1 MWLLIAI
8 SLGASWCSICYSIK
22 CIEKKKTVLLLLCWG
37 SYLVYNRL
45 FIYPHSKKVYHICA
59 LRKKFSFLCP
69 NGTIFDQR
77 VFVCNWWHNV
87 DCASSANYYNL
98 NDLIGI
104 SPPTQQQAVKNSIN
118 FPSSYAGPS
127 APTKLVVQQQ
137 PQQSVVSQ
145 KPLKQI
151 YGPPPSSQG
160 PAAVLQ
166 PVLIEEA
173 IKRPS
178 NGLKAPLI
186 QTLASS
192 AY

>member
-1 MWLLIAI
+1 M
-8 SLGASWCSICYSIK
+8 YSP
-22 CIEKKKTVLLLLCWG
+22 IEKKFGAPISFIIVFF
-37 SYLVYNRL
+37 L
-45 FIYPHSKKVYHICA
+45 FILISKKVYHICA

-104 SPPTQQQAVKNSIN
+104 SPPPTQQQAVKNSIN
-118 FPSSYAGPS
+118 FPSSSYAVGPS
-127 APTKLVVQQQ
+127 APTKLVVQQPPQ
-137 PQQSVVSQ
+137 QQSVVSQ